1 MPLKFENETNEQF
14 VRRLMVD
21 DAVLQNPKL
30 SKEEILNILNSE
42 LSNDQVTSYLKKIYK
57 SQKEFIPQEFIQVN
71 EKVES
76 IDISPVEENSPFE
89 KVNVS
94 YE

>member
-57 SQKEFIPQEFIQVN
+57 S
-71 EKVES
+71 
-76 IDISPVEENSPFE
+76 
-89 KVNVS
+89 
-94 YE
+94 